1 MHAKDSPEHGKI
13 SQVSF
18 KQTNPNFFESA
29 NESNAKE
36 DTDYTADKR
45 DFGMPQN
52 TSMIHSDQFLIET
65 NHEDGQPQPN
75 ETCNQF
81 ELKDLN
87 SVHVSEPLHFQ
98 QLEHSQSCS
107 GSNDNPNPA
116 SMYS

>member
-1 MHAKDSPEHGKI
+1 MPE
-13 SQVSF
+13 
-18 KQTNPNFFESA
+18 
-29 NESNAKE
+29 
-36 DTDYTADKR
+36 
-45 DFGMPQN
+45 N

-65 NHEDGQPQPN
+65 NHKDEQPQPN

-98 QLEHSQSCS
+98 QLKHSQPCS

-116 SMYS
+116 SMYSQLHHHKGTQQQKKITDDSLEMFLSAAEYIAN